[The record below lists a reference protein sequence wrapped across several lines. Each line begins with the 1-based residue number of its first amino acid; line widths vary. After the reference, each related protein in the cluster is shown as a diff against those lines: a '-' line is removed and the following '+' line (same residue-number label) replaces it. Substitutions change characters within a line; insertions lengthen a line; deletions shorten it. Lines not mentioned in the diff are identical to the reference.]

1 MKRQVKPVTVENRST
16 FDDIV
21 KSYIV
26 SCIDSSDRD
35 LEKEPE
41 TPFSKVQFLKTCFE
55 SEYGHEIKRS
65 GHLKAMINWLQGLP
79 SCLNI
84 EFANYRILE
93 LAKSWGS
100 LPENPTENEEDRILD
115 NYWNLMANKTLQLF
129 SLKESSVFFKR
140 I

>member
-1 MKRQVKPVTVENRST
+1 MRRQTKPITEKNRKT

-26 SCIDSSDRD
+26 DCINSSGRG

-41 TPFSKVQFLKTCFE
+41 TPFDKVQFLKKCFE
-55 SEYGHEIKRS
+55 SEAGWNIARAGKVR
-65 GHLKAMINWLQGLP
+65 AMTDWLQGLP
-79 SCLNI
+79 SCLSI
-84 EFANYRILE
+84 EFSNYEILE
-93 LAKSWGS
+93 LAKKWGS
-100 LPENPTENEEDRILD
+100 LPEEPTENEKDRIIE

-129 SLKESSVFFKR
+129 DIKENGALYKR